1 MSSDNINIDI
11 VDFIDLINDTL
22 SSQFVERW
30 RHKYSEKFIKHF
42 QLKLLE
48 SLTKQKPLKINI
60 LYTYLTKKC
69 KYSPEQVTN
78 FFDSIDINL
87 YRPFITGRLKPLKM
101 PLTSSGS
108 PL

>member
-1 MSSDNINIDI
+1 MSKENINIDI

-22 SSQFVERW
+22 SSEFVERW

-42 QLKLLE
+42 QLKILD
-48 SLTKQKPLKINI
+48 SLNKQKPLKITI

-69 KYSPEQVTN
+69 KYSPDQVLN
-78 FFDSIDINL
+78 FFDSVDIDL
-87 YRPFITGRLKPLKM
+87 YRPFITGNLRTKRGSLA
-101 PLTSSGS
+101 SSGS